1 MYVCM
6 YVCVCVYVCMY
17 VCIHTCIHYIQARSS
32 FCLRHAMASSSVEP
46 QAQAAIDSADKL
58 RWETSLRRAKVLAKL
73 GIKLQPQVKAMPK
86 AARAKVL
93 ASRRRGKLWQLAV
106 DEHKVLAKK
115 ICHPGGDQPCAA
127 KAGRSS
133 RTKSFGAIDAF
144 GSRAGAA
151 RVVGT
156 PGS

>member
-6 YVCVCVYVCMY
+6 YV
-17 VCIHTCIHYIQARSS
+17 YIPTYITFRLALAFVSGTPWQVLRLSHRHRRQSTLQTS
-32 FCLRHAMASSSVEP
+32 FDGKQICA
-46 QAQAAIDSADKL
+46 AQ
-58 RWETSLRRAKVLAKL
+58 RFLAKL

-115 ICHPGGDQPCAA
+115 YAIQEEISLVQQKLAEVQEQ
-127 KAGRSS
+127 KALVRLMLSE
-133 RTKSFGAIDAF
+133 AEQEQQ
-144 GSRAGAA
+144 
-151 RVVGT
+151 
-156 PGS
+156 